1 MVLFCMM
8 SFQNLYTRFNKWS
21 RQIPYTTSPSIYN
34 THIDTNLGLTLE
46 SIKEQETRF
55 NEFIPKE
62 SYSELARELAAAV
75 DDNRTQVA
83 DLQKDG
89 IPINLLGHKGARDKD
104 YNEGDKVLNSVLKFF
119 EVLVFLGYEH
129 RDDNEIQTKLQNFVS
144 TIYDFLEQVYRE
156 SKSLGSYLSVKNR
169 VREIATHITESIVDP
184 DQDGFDEV
192 EEQVRSY
199 VSFIDSSFIGDESN
213 TNKLSLSKYGGS
225 INSFSN
231 EELLHPFGPVDYRYL
246 YLVEWEID
254 KEISEAL
261 NDKNKM
267 TSLKQKFRE
276 HAKNIDATLKNL
288 SAISKQRAL
297 IWFIAVREFFAECNE
312 DYKMWADFRDTM
324 QDWYEG
330 AVGDE
335 Y

>member
-8 SFQNLYTRFNKWS
+8 SFQDLYLRFNSWS
-21 RQIPYTTSPSIYN
+21 KQIPYTASPSIYN

-55 NEFIPKE
+55 NEFIPNE
-62 SYSELARELAAAV
+62 SHSELARELAAAV

-83 DLQKDG
+83 DLQDG

-104 YNEGDKVLNSVLKFF
+104 YNEGDEVLNSVLKFF
-119 EVLVFLGYEH
+119 EVLVFWGYEH
-129 RDDNEIQTKLQNFVS
+129 RDDDEIQTQLQSFVS

-213 TNKLSLSKYGGS
+213 TNKRSLSKYGGS
-225 INSFSN
+225 KNSFSN
-231 EELLHPFGPVDYRYL
+231 EALLHPFGPVDYRYL
-246 YLVEWEID
+246 HFVEWEID
-254 KEISEAL
+254 NEILEAL
-261 NDKNKM
+261 NDKTKM
-267 TSLKQKFRE
+267 ASLKDKFRE

-288 SAISKQRAL
+288 SGESKQRAL

-312 DYKMWADFRDTM
+312 DYKTWAKFRNEM
-324 QDWYEG
+324 QEWYWE
-330 AVGDE
+330 AVLDDE